1 MSGLSEFE
9 LLRTFVN
16 GRSKRRLRR
25 DLSTG
30 LAESLLAG
38 ISVSV
43 GWIFIGNESKRRKK
57 INLRDGNGVS

>member
-43 GWIFIGNESKRRKK
+43 GWIFIGNESK
-57 INLRDGNGVS
+57 LRETV